1 MVSDIQIAPWFMGIK
16 SQMASNL
23 VHNSCAQLNEGN
35 SIERHKVKVNSHIQI
50 TLSLFVVFPSDFTRE

>member
-35 SIERHKVKVNSHIQI
+35 SIERYKVKVNNHIA
-50 TLSLFVVFPSDFTRE
+50 LSLSVVFPSDFTGE